1 VMTEDP
7 EREPTRLSEA
17 FALSVVMDGVVRTEV
32 EDLDRPHVVL
42 VVIAGSQMIIGP
54 YPTAFE
60 AAHAAEQERLSHAE
74 ELGPDPDRHYR
85 VQRLL
90 TPMTESA

>member
-17 FALSVVMDGVVRTEV
+17 FALSVVMDGVVRSEV

-42 VVIAGSQMIIGP
+42 VEMAGTQMIIGP
-54 YPTAFE
+54 YPTALE
-60 AAHAAEQERLSHAE
+60 AVYAAEQERISHAE
-74 ELGPDPDRHYR
+74 ELGPDPDRSYR

-90 TPMTESA
+90 APMESA